1 MGPELS
7 KEEADGL
14 WVLVPGK
21 TDTKNENYVSIVS
34 YNKPGLYIT
43 GLNKLVKLSQN
54 AHGNLIDAQTFKT
67 VKGLSG
73 DGVSF
78 ESVAEPGM
86 YITTTDTSV
95 MKMTDGSDKD
105 ACTFYL
111 TNK

>member
-1 MGPELS
+1 MYHFSTGFFSYFP
-7 KEEADGL
+7 
-14 WVLVPGK
+14 P
-21 TDTKNENYVSIVS
+21 KNENYVSIVS
-34 YNKPGLYIT
+34 NNKPGLYIT

-54 AHGNLIDAQTFKT
+54 ANGNLIDAQTFKT

-78 ESVAEPGM
+78 ESIVEPGM
-86 YITTTDTSV
+86 FITTTDTSV
-95 MKMTDGSDKD
+95 MKLTDGSDKD